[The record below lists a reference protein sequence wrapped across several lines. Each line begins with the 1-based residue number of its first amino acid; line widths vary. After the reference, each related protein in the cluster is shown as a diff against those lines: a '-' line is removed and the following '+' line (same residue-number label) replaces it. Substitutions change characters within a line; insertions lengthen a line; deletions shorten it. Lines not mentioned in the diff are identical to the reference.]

1 MKIALRLYFLLSLTF
16 LFNSWAFAQKYTIN
30 DFYKI
35 DSIANQ
41 AKPKDALALIE
52 TINAQARADGNSAL
66 LIKSVIYRMM
76 FQSYVEENAFDK
88 ILIGLRSDIILA
100 KQPEK
105 SILQSLLAETYWK
118 FYQQNQWKISQR
130 TNVNTTI
137 GDDIN
142 TWSIQKLTDETTKN
156 FLASLSEIELLQNTK
171 VDFLDQVLAGDK
183 YNRTFRPTLYDLLA
197 HRALDVFINTQITI
211 TQAENELIDLNNPV
225 YYADQP
231 SFLTIKLPKGDS
243 SSFNIEALKLFQNL
257 IEFNNN
263 TKNFMALA
271 DIDLKRLKFIYTRNY
286 SSDNQELYYNALQN
300 LAHKTANTEVYTD
313 VLYELALLHKNGQ
326 MPIDSNK
333 LNLIKA
339 IDLIDKAVKTYPKSI
354 GSKNALNLAKQIK
367 AKELSTK
374 IKQYILPNKPAQLY
388 FSYKNVDT
396 IYLKLYK
403 KSLENNLLNNVND
416 KKEFLKL
423 ISKINPLKQWFVLV
437 PKTEDYQTHTLID
450 KIEGLPYGNYT
461 IIAQTTKLDI
471 TETIY
476 SSANFGVTSL
486 NANTR
491 FVGDTL
497 RHYFITEN
505 VNGNPIK
512 DVKITQYKYRYN
524 ETPLA
529 GKAIFTNDEGFAKQA
544 DVDHD
549 YNRAIISLGKDS
561 VQIDSYNYRYNY
573 NQDDEEEE
581 RVVLFTDR
589 PIYRPGQTVYYK
601 GLFLDPS
608 NGKNKILTGEKFDV
622 TFKDANYKE
631 IERVSVTTNEYGT
644 FQGSFTIPT
653 GKLNGQMQLH
663 TIYGSISVQVEEYKR
678 PTFEVVFDKPN
689 QQYKLNDNIKIK
701 GKATS
706 FSGYTIANA
715 KVSYKI
721 YRNAI
726 YDYTSNYAKQTA
738 IYGSQAFNRTQ
749 VAIGKTVTTTD
760 GKFELSFLAK
770 VANNN
775 LNYSFTIEAEITD
788 INGETRTKST
798 SINVGKKDIQL
809 ALSSSQVLFLSA
821 KTDSIS
827 FNVSNL
833 NGEPIKANVKAEW
846 SLLQSPA
853 RLMNKSPFYAENYTL
868 SKEEWIKNFPDDD
881 FDNELEVAKW
891 PVKKVQHTQNLTV
904 NNGSGELSFSAKT
917 LIPGYYKIKLTTINT
932 QNDTLSID
940 KYLVIQGQEPKKI
953 ESKIE
958 LVVPELNVI
967 TPTESAIFRV
977 AGLSNNSKAYYEVY
991 YRNTV
996 VEKVW
1001 LNLTPKQTVIKIK
1014 PKTYFEDG
1022 FAVQF
1027 SMIFNGTVYNYL
1039 ETVTIIDKQKQLDI
1053 KFLTFRDKLQPG
1065 EKESWKLQISNKNG
1079 EKQMAEMVATLY
1091 DASLDDLK
1099 KMDWTRSINQTF
1111 NYDLYTWKFKTN
1123 DLNNSNNLYF
1133 LRNYVTYYDT
1143 ITRKYENLNLFGYNY
1158 YGAYNYGYR
1167 NYLQQIQNKTRKT
1180 QTIENSKKL
1189 IELGKGKLLY
1199 GVVRASE
1206 DNLPIPGAALTIGKI
1221 KIFSD
1226 KSGIYVIDAKA
1237 GDKITVSY
1245 LGYSTKIVVVG
1256 KDKRLDIILVLDSKT
1271 LDQVVVTSY
1280 GVQRKESLTA
1290 SSTTIQANE
1299 LLKIR
1304 GSSSLQGKVAGLAA
1318 TNDVMLYDELKKQ
1331 LPLKEIKADAKEFI
1345 SGAGRKLNNII
1356 PRTNFNET
1364 AFFYPQLKTDE
1375 NGQINIEFTIPQ
1387 SLTRYKM
1394 MGFAHTKDLKTAS
1407 ITNELVT
1414 QKQLAISANA
1424 PRFFREGDTIL
1435 FSAKLNNLS
1444 GKKLTGDAYLELKNA
1459 LTGKLIQILAIG
1471 NQLKKDFT
1479 IENGSNE
1486 VLKWPLIIPTGIS
1499 AISYKVVAQSGKFSD
1514 GEEMTIPVLPNA
1526 MLVTESMPISV
1537 RGNTSKTF
1545 NMEKLINSGSSKTM
1559 RNQALTFEFTSNPI
1573 WYAVQALPY
1582 LMEYP
1587 YECAEQTFSRFYANS
1602 FATGIINSSPK
1613 IKEIFAQ
1620 WQNTNNG
1627 EALLSNLEKNPELK
1641 SILLEETPWV
1651 RNAENETER
1660 KKRLAALFDLNR
1672 MTNELKSNY
1681 EKLEKMQYSDGSFPW
1696 FTGMDGNRYITQ
1708 HIVLGIGQLKK
1719 LKLIDEKNYP
1729 TLNTML
1735 NKAIIYLD
1743 AALVK
1748 DYKDDHTGKRFGY
1761 LPLHYLFARS
1771 YTNQINTNPDF
1782 VKAKDYYLKRI
1793 IANWKTFDSYQ
1804 LGQAALVL
1812 RRNGNKVEPSKI
1824 IALLKQTAQQSDEMG
1839 MCWAKNTNGWWWYQS
1854 PIETQSL
1861 LIEAFDEVASDS
1873 KSVEEMKIWLLK
1885 NKQTNDWKTTKA
1897 TAAACY
1903 ALLMKGYDLLSEN
1916 TEPEI
1921 LIGNKT
1927 IADLGFANASKEA
1940 GTGYQKISVA
1950 GTNVKPEMGKIEVK
1964 NNNKTVAWGAL
1975 YWQYFE
1981 QLDKITPANT
1991 GVKIKKELFIQT
2003 SSIKGNVLTPLT
2015 ATNVLTTGDLV
2026 KVRIEIYCDRD
2037 MEYIHLKDM
2046 RSAGFEPVNVIS
2058 RYKYQDG
2065 LGYYES
2071 TKDASTNF
2079 FIGYMRKGTYVFE
2092 YDLRVT
2098 HAGSFSNGITSLQ
2111 CMYAPE
2117 FTTHSEGIRVIVK

>member
-1 MKIALRLYFLLSLTF
+1 MKFALRLSVLLSLTL
-16 LFNSWAFAQKYTIN
+16 LFNYSAFAQKYTIN

-52 TINAQARADGNSAL
+52 TINTQARADGNSAM

-76 FQSYVEENAFDK
+76 FQSYIEENAFDK

-142 TWSIQKLTDETTKN
+142 TWSIQKLTDEITKN

-197 HRALDVFINTQITI
+197 HRALDVFINTQINI
-211 TQAENELIDLNNPV
+211 TQADDEKIDFNDPTWF
-225 YYADQP
+225 ADQQ
-231 SFLTIKLPKGDS
+231 SFINIKLPKSDS
-243 SSFNIEALKLFQNL
+243 ASFDTEALQLFKNL
-257 IEFNNN
+257 MNFHLKS
-263 TKNFMALA
+263 KNESALA
-271 DIDLKRLKFIYTRNY
+271 DTDLKRLKFILQRNKNY
-286 SSDNQELYYNALQN
+286 DLYQKALQD
-300 LAHKTANTEVYTD
+300 LALKSINNEVYAD
-313 VLYELALLHKNGQ
+313 VLYELATLYRTES
-326 MPIDSNK
+326 MPNNNDNQ
-333 LNLIKA
+333 NLIKA
-339 IDLIDKAVKTYPKSI
+339 IELCHKAIEAYPKSI
-354 GSKNALNLAKQIK
+354 GSQNALSLSKEIKIVELTTQTKQNLV
-367 AKELSTK
+367 
-374 IKQYILPNKPAQLY
+374 PNQPAQLLLT
-388 FSYKNVDT
+388 YKNLDT

-403 KSLENNLLNNVND
+403 RPIEENINNNLNN
-416 KKEFLKL
+416 
-423 ISKINPLKQWFVLV
+423 KINFFNFLEKNKHIREWFVVV
-437 PKTEDYQTHTLID
+437 PKYADYQTHSLVTKID
-450 KIEGLPYGNYT
+450 GLPTGNYLLLSQNKKDNGSNT
-461 IIAQTTKLDI
+461 VFNYSNFIVTNFVVTNRLVNYKQEYFINNSSGLPLQGINIQQKRNNNDGLSLNGAKIITNELGYAATEDI
-471 TETIY
+471 ENI
-476 SSANFGVTSL
+476 SSAVVFFKNDSL
-486 NANTR
+486 LVRTNNYYR
-491 FVGDTL
+491 KQ
-497 RHYFITEN
+497 N
-505 VNGNPIK
+505 VPIN
-512 DVKITQYKYRYN
+512 YK
-524 ETPLA
+524 
-529 GKAIFTNDEGFAKQA
+529 K
-544 DVDHD
+544 
-549 YNRAIISLGKDS
+549 
-561 VQIDSYNYRYNY
+561 
-573 NQDDEEEE
+573 
-581 RVVLFTDR
+581 VVLFTDR
-589 PIYRPGQTVYYK
+589 AIYRPGQTIFYK
-601 GLFLDPS
+601 GILIDYKNDKNVIIPLEKVAIKFTDV
-608 NGKNKILTGEKFDV
+608 NGKKIEENE
-622 TFKDANYKE
+622 A
-631 IERVSVTTNEYGT
+631 TTNEYGT
-644 FQGSFTIPT
+644 FQGSFTIPL
-653 GKLNGQMQLH
+653 GKINGQMGLNS
-663 TIYGSISVQVEEYKR
+663 TFGSINVHVEEYKR
-678 PTFEVVFDKPN
+678 PTFEIVFDKLN
-689 QQYKLNDNIKIK
+689 QHYKLNDSIKIR
-701 GKATS
+701 GNALS
-706 FSGYTIANA
+706 FSGYSVNNA

-721 YRNAI
+721 FRRATFDFKVYNSSL
-726 YDYTSNYAKQTA
+726 YTSN
-738 IYGSQAFNRTQ
+738 NRTGIFNKQ
-749 VAIGKTVTTTD
+749 QITFGHTITKE
-760 GKFELSFLAK
+760 GGQFELSFYAK
-770 VANNN
+770 SAEEKLNYAFEIEVSITDLNGETKTKTTTVNIGRSDIILNVANNPILFLNSKIDSINFSITN
-775 LNYSFTIEAEITD
+775 LNY
-788 INGETRTKST
+788 
-798 SINVGKKDIQL
+798 V
-809 ALSSSQVLFLSA
+809 
-821 KTDSIS
+821 
-827 FNVSNL
+827 
-833 NGEPIKANVKAEW
+833 PIKALVKAEW
-846 SLLQSPA
+846 FLLTPPN
-853 RLMNKSPFYAENYTL
+853 RLMNKSPFYAEKYTL
-868 SKEEWIKNFPDDD
+868 SKEEFIKTFPNDDY
-881 FDNELEVAKW
+881 DNEFNSSKW
-891 PVKKVQHTQNLTV
+891 PIVKVQLNKNTTV
-904 NNGSGELSFSAKT
+904 DKGIGNFKISETELV
-917 LIPGYYKIKLTTINT
+917 PGYYKVKFSAKNEL
-932 QNDTLSID
+932 NDTISTEHFVTIYS
-940 KYLVIQGQEPKKI
+940 KEPANIKTNTEWIIAEKNTI
-953 ESKIE
+953 K
-958 LVVPELNVI
+958 PQ
-967 TPTESAIFRV
+967 ESALFRV
-977 AGLSNNSKAYYEVY
+977 AGLSKNSKAYYEVY
-991 YRNTV
+991 YKNTIV
-996 VEKVW
+996 KKVW
-1001 LNLTPKQTVIKIK
+1001 IDLSPKQTILKIT
-1014 PKTYFEDG
+1014 PEDNYNES

-1027 SMIFNGTVYNYL
+1027 TMVNDGIVYNSLQQVY
-1039 ETVTIIDKQKQLDI
+1039 IINPNKQLEI
-1053 KFLTFRDKLQPG
+1053 KFLTFRNKLQPG

-1079 EKQMAEMVATLY
+1079 DKEMAEMVATLY
-1091 DASLDDLK
+1091 DASLDDFKQLN
-1099 KMDWTRSINQTF
+1099 WNTGLRNPF
-1111 NYDLYTWKFKTN
+1111 NYYEYIWKFSTRE
-1123 DLNNSNNLYF
+1123 LSFSNSIWF
-1133 LRNYVTYYDT
+1133 LRHNTNYNRL
-1143 ITRKYENLNLFGYNY
+1143 IRQYENLNLFDYKY
-1158 YGAYNYGYR
+1158 YGSTNYSYQ
-1167 NYLQQIQNKTRKT
+1167 NYINNIQNQTRKGLS
-1180 QTIENSKKL
+1180 QEAKNKL
-1189 IELGKGKLLY
+1189 AELAKGKLTYGIVYDNKGYIISGANIKNGKLSTTSNYMGLY
-1199 GVVRASE
+1199 AIEAKVGDELIVNNTGYKSF
-1206 DNLPIPGAALTIGKI
+1206 KI
-1221 KIFSD
+1221 KVTD
-1226 KSGIYVIDAKA
+1226 L
-1237 GDKITVSY
+1237 KI
-1245 LGYSTKIVVVG
+1245 IN
-1256 KDKRLDIILVLDSKT
+1256 IILQEDGSALNKSAIIGPIGEDLKKRSETGSISRVELKEVTPT
-1271 LDQVVVTSY
+1271 LQS
-1280 GVQRKESLTA
+1280 
-1290 SSTTIQANE
+1290 
-1299 LLKIR
+1299 
-1304 GSSSLQGKVAGLAA
+1304 KVAGAVVED
-1318 TNDVMLYDELKKQ
+1318 NMVYNFMSMESYDPKTGIAMVNGK
-1331 LPLKEIKADAKEFI
+1331 PIF
-1345 SGAGRKLNNII
+1345 RTFNII
-1356 PRTNFNET
+1356 SRTNFNEL
-1364 AFFYPQLKTDE
+1364 AFFYPQLRTDE

-1459 LTGKLIQILAIG
+1459 LTGKIIQILAIG

-1804 LGQAALVL
+1804 LGQAAMVL
-1812 RRNGNKVEPSKI
+1812 SRNGNKVEPSKI
-1824 IALLKQTAQQSDEMG
+1824 ITLLKQTAQQSDEMG
-1839 MCWAKNTNGWWWYQS
+1839 MYWAKNTNGWWWYQS

-1903 ALLMKGYDLLSEN
+1903 ALLMKGYDLLSET

-1981 QLDKITPANT
+1981 ALDKITPANT
-1991 GVKIKKELFIQT
+1991 GVKIKKQLFIQT
-2003 SSIKGNVLTPLT
+2003 LSTKGNLLTPLT
-2015 ATNVLTTGDLV
+2015 ATNVLTPGDLV

-2079 FIGYMRKGTYVFE
+2079 FISYMRKGTYVFE